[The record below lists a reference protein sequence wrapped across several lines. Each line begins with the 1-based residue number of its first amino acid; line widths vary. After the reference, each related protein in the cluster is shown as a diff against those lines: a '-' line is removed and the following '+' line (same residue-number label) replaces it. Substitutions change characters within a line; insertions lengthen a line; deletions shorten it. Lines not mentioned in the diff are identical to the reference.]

1 MKRTS
6 GIVRERRPIRRS
18 AAAACSSGGIALAP
32 GRFSRSERQ
41 MTRLLCRVWTLLALL
56 LVLPSVAPA
65 AAASDDFLDPD
76 QAFAFSARVLDAH
89 TIEARWKIA
98 DGYFMYHEKVSF
110 AADNGVV
117 LGAPELPRGKIKFDA
132 NFNKEVETH
141 RDALIVRIPVTAGGG
156 AFTLTAHSQGC
167 ADRGLCYPPQ
177 AQTAQLVLAAAPAA
191 VRPQAP
197 QQTDEG
203 RIEAALKSG
212 SLATVMP
219 LFLLL
224 GLLLAF
230 TPCVL
235 PMVPILS
242 SIIVGQSAKDAPMG
256 KARGFSLAAAYSL
269 GMAVVY
275 TAMGVAAGLAGEGL
289 AAALQTPAVLAT
301 FAAALVLLALS
312 MFGFY
317 ELQLPASLQ
326 AKLAGVSNSQ
336 RSGSHAGVFVM
347 GAVSALIVGPCVA
360 APLAGALLY
369 ISQTRDVVV
378 GGAALFSMAA
388 GMSVPLLL
396 VGVSA
401 GSLLPRAGA
410 WMEGVKKFFGALLI
424 AVAIWM
430 VSPVIPAWA
439 QMLAWAALAIVGAAY
454 LSAFD
459 PLPAN
464 ASGWR
469 RLWKGAGALLA
480 IAGTVQIVGV
490 ATGGRD
496 VLQPL
501 AQLAARPGAATAA
514 AAGSEAKPRWLKV
527 ASVAE
532 LDAALAAH
540 RGRVA
545 MLDFYADWCVSCIE
559 MERFTFHEQRVAQ
572 RLDKLLLIQ
581 ADVTKNTPADKELL
595 KRFRLFGPPGIIFF
609 DAQGREV
616 EGGRVIGFQNADA
629 FLATIERAA
638 GAATAAAAASAAL
651 AAR

>member
-1 MKRTS
+1 M
-6 GIVRERRPIRRS
+6 RRLRWRACTLWVLALVLPL
-18 AAAACSSGGIALAP
+18 AAAAA
-32 GRFSRSERQ
+32 E
-41 MTRLLCRVWTLLALL
+41 
-56 LVLPSVAPA
+56 
-65 AAASDDFLDPD
+65 DDFLDPEK
-76 QAFAFSARVLDAH
+76 AFAFSARMLDAR

-98 DGYFMYHEKVSF
+98 DGYFMYREKISF
-110 AADNGVV
+110 AADRGVA
-117 LGAPELPRGKIKFDA
+117 LGAPELPRGKIKFDT

-141 RDALIVRIPVTAGGG
+141 RDELVVRIPVAAGSG
-156 AFTLTAHSQGC
+156 AFTLTATSQGC

-177 AQTAQLVLAAAPAA
+177 AQTAQLVLAASTTAAPPAA
-191 VRPQAP
+191 
-197 QQTDEG
+197 QTDEG

-212 SLATVMP
+212 SLAAVMP

-242 SIIVGQSAKDAPMG
+242 SIIVGQSARDAPMN
-256 KARGFSLAAAYSL
+256 KARGFSLAAAYSF
-269 GMAVVY
+269 GMAIVY

-326 AKLAGVSNSQ
+326 AKLAGISNSQ
-336 RSGSHAGVFVM
+336 RSGSYAGVFVM

-369 ISQTRDVVV
+369 ISQTKDVVV

-439 QMLAWAALAIVGAAY
+439 HMLAWAALFIVSAAY
-454 LSAFD
+454 LSTFD
-459 PLPAN
+459 PLPAG

-469 RLWKGAGALLA
+469 RLWKGVGALLA

-501 AQLAARPGAATAA
+501 QQLAARPQAASAVA
-514 AAGSEAKPRWLKV
+514 VDAKSRWLKV
-527 ASVAE
+527 ASAAE
-532 LDAALAAH
+532 LDAALAAN

-581 ADVTKNTPADKELL
+581 ADVTRNTPADKELL
-595 KRFRLFGPPGIIFF
+595 KRFKLFGPPGIIFF
-609 DAQGREV
+609 DTQGREI

-629 FLATIERAA
+629 FLATIERA
-638 GAATAAAAASAAL
+638 TAAAL
-651 AAR
+651 AAAATPTALAAR

>member
-1 MKRTS
+1 M
-6 GIVRERRPIRRS
+6 RRLQWRACALWALALVLPL
-18 AAAACSSGGIALAP
+18 AAAAA
-32 GRFSRSERQ
+32 E
-41 MTRLLCRVWTLLALL
+41 
-56 LVLPSVAPA
+56 
-65 AAASDDFLDPD
+65 DDFLDPEK
-76 QAFAFSARVLDAH
+76 AFAFSARVLDAR
-89 TIEARWKIA
+89 TIEARWTIA
-98 DGYFMYHEKVSF
+98 DGYFMYREKVSF

-117 LGAPELPRGKIKFDA
+117 LGTPELPRGRIKFDA
-132 NFNKEVETH
+132 NFNKDVETH
-141 RDALIVRIPVTAGGG
+141 RGELVVRIPVAAGGG
-156 AFTLTAHSQGC
+156 NFTLTAHSQGC

-177 AQTAQLVLAAAPAA
+177 AQTAQLALAAAPTATP
-191 VRPQAP
+191 PQAP
-197 QQTDEG
+197 PVAQQTDEG

-242 SIIVGQSAKDAPMG
+242 SIIVGQSARDAPIG

-269 GMAVVY
+269 GMAIVY
-275 TAMGVAAGLAGEGL
+275 TALGVAAGLAGEGL

-326 AKLAGVSNSQ
+326 AKLASVSNSQ
-336 RSGSHAGVFVM
+336 RSGSHVGVFVM

-369 ISQTRDVVV
+369 ISQTKDVVV

-430 VSPVIPAWA
+430 VSPVTPAWA

-459 PLPAN
+459 PLPAD

-501 AQLAARPGAATAA
+501 AQLAARPGAATAV
-514 AAGSEAKPRWLKV
+514 AGGQTQRRWLKV

-532 LDAALAAH
+532 LDAALAAN
-540 RGRVA
+540 RGRFA

-559 MERFTFHEQRVAQ
+559 MERFTFHEPRVSQ
-572 RLDKLLLIQ
+572 RLDRMVLIQ
-581 ADVTKNTPADKELL
+581 ADVTKNTAGDKELL

-638 GAATAAAAASAAL
+638 GAATAAAAASTAL

>member
-1 MKRTS
+1 MQPLPWR
-6 GIVRERRPIRRS
+6 
-18 AAAACSSGGIALAP
+18 ACA
-32 GRFSRSERQ
+32 
-41 MTRLLCRVWTLLALL
+41 LLALAAL
-56 LVLPSVAPA
+56 LPLA
-65 AAASDDFLDPD
+65 AIAADDDFLDPEK
-76 QAFAFSARVLDAH
+76 AFEFSARVVDAR

-98 DGYFMYHEKVSF
+98 DGYYMYREKVSF
-110 AADNGVV
+110 AADNGVA
-117 LGAPELPRGKIKFDA
+117 LGAPEMPRGKVKFDA

-141 RDALIVRIPVTAGGG
+141 RDALVVRIPVAGGG
-156 AFTLTAHSQGC
+156 GEFTLTATSQGC

-177 AQTAQLVLAAAPAA
+177 AQTARLVLAPATAAAPPPA
-191 VRPQAP
+191 
-197 QQTDEG
+197 QTDEG

-242 SIIVGQSAKDAPMG
+242 SIIVGQSARDAPMG

-269 GMAVVY
+269 GMAIVY
-275 TAMGVAAGLAGEGL
+275 TALGVAAGLAGEGL

-301 FAAALVLLALS
+301 FAALLVLLALS

-326 AKLAGVSNSQ
+326 AKLAGISNSQ
-336 RSGSHAGVFVM
+336 KGGSYAGVFVM

-369 ISQTRDVVV
+369 ISQTKDVVV

-410 WMEGVKKFFGALLI
+410 WMEGVKRFFGALLI

-430 VSPVIPAWA
+430 IAPVIPAWA
-439 QMLAWAALAIVGAAY
+439 QMLAWAALFIVGAAY

-459 PLPAN
+459 PLPAGV
-464 ASGWR
+464 SGWR
-469 RLWKGAGALLA
+469 RLWKGVGALLA
-480 IAGTVQIVGV
+480 VAGTVQIVGV

-501 AQLAARPGAATAA
+501 QQLAARPGAATAA
-514 AAGSEAKPRWLKV
+514 ANGEAGSRWVKV

-540 RGRVA
+540 GGRVA

-559 MERFTFHEQRVAQ
+559 MERFTFHERRVAE
-572 RLDKLLLIQ
+572 RLDRMLLLR
-581 ADVTKNTPADKELL
+581 ADVTRNTPEDKALS
-595 KRFRLFGPPGIIFF
+595 KRFALFGPPGIVFF
-609 DAQGREV
+609 DAHGREI
-616 EGGRVIGFQNADA
+616 EGGRVIGFQSADA

-638 GAATAAAAASAAL
+638 GAAAAAAAAPTTL
-651 AAR
+651 AARPL

>member
-1 MKRTS
+1 MKRL
-6 GIVRERRPIRRS
+6 
-18 AAAACSSGGIALAP
+18 IA
-32 GRFSRSERQ
+32 
-41 MTRLLCRVWTLLALL
+41 RLRAL
-56 LVLPSVAPA
+56 LVLLPMLPAIAPA
-65 AAASDDFLDPD
+65 AAADDFLDPD
-76 QAFAFSARVLDAH
+76 QAFAFSARVLDAR

-98 DGYFMYHEKVSF
+98 DGYYMYRDKISF
-110 AADNGVV
+110 AADGGVR
-117 LGAPELPRGKIKFDA
+117 LDAPELPRGKVKFDT
-132 NFNKEVETH
+132 NFNKDVETH
-141 RDALIVRIPVTAGGG
+141 RDELVVRIPVAAGGG

-191 VRPQAP
+191 PPPAAQS
-197 QQTDEG
+197 DEG

-242 SIIVGQSAKDAPMG
+242 SIIVGSSAPDAPMS
-256 KARGFSLAAAYSL
+256 KARGLSLAAAYSL
-269 GMAVVY
+269 GMAIVY

-301 FAAALVLLALS
+301 FAALLVLLALS

-326 AKLAGVSNSQ
+326 ARLAGISNSQ
-336 RSGSHAGVFVM
+336 KSGSYAGVFVM

-430 VSPVIPAWA
+430 VSAVIPAWA
-439 QMLAWAALAIVGAAY
+439 YMLAWAALFIVSAAY
-454 LSAFD
+454 LSTFE
-459 PLPAN
+459 PLPAG

-469 RLWKGAGALLA
+469 KLWKGVGALLA

-501 AQLAARPGAATAA
+501 AQLAARPASTTAIAA
-514 AAGSEAKPRWLKV
+514 SDAKRRWVKV

-532 LDAALAAH
+532 LDAAIAAN

-545 MLDFYADWCVSCIE
+545 MLDFYADWCVSCLE
-559 MERFTFHEQRVAQ
+559 MERFTFRERRVAE
-572 RLDKLLLIQ
+572 RLDQLLLLQ

-595 KRFRLFGPPGIIFF
+595 KRFRLFGPPGIVFF
-609 DAQGREV
+609 DAHGREV
-616 EGGRVIGFQNADA
+616 ERARVIGFQNADA
-629 FLATIERAA
+629 FLATIERAT
-638 GAATAAAAASAAL
+638 GAAAAATKV

>member
-1 MKRTS
+1 M
-6 GIVRERRPIRRS
+6 RRLQWRACALWALALALPLV
-18 AAAACSSGGIALAP
+18 AAAAD
-32 GRFSRSERQ
+32 
-41 MTRLLCRVWTLLALL
+41 
-56 LVLPSVAPA
+56 
-65 AAASDDFLDPD
+65 DDFLEPEK
-76 QAFAFSARVLDAH
+76 AFAFSARALDAR

-98 DGYFMYHEKVSF
+98 DGYFIYHEKVSF
-110 AADNGVV
+110 AADNGVT
-117 LGAPELPRGKIKFDA
+117 LGAPELPRGKVKFDS

-141 RDALIVRIPVTAGGG
+141 RDELIVRIPVAAGGG

-177 AQTAQLVLAAAPAA
+177 AQTAQLVLAAAPTAA
-191 VRPQAP
+191 PPQAP
-197 QQTDEG
+197 QTARQTDEG

-242 SIIVGQSAKDAPMG
+242 SIIVGHSVKDAPMS
-256 KARGFSLAAAYSL
+256 KARGFWLAAAYAL
-269 GMAVVY
+269 GMAIVY

-301 FAAALVLLALS
+301 FAALLVLLALS

-326 AKLAGVSNSQ
+326 ARLAGVSNSQ
-336 RSGSHAGVFVM
+336 KSGSYAGVFVM

-410 WMEGVKKFFGALLI
+410 WMEGVKRFFGALLI

-459 PLPAN
+459 PLPAG

-469 RLWKGAGALLA
+469 RLWKGVGALLA
-480 IAGTVQIVGV
+480 VAGTVQIVGV

-501 AQLAARPGAATAA
+501 AQLAARPGAATAV
-514 AAGSEAKPRWLKV
+514 AGGETKSRWLKV

-532 LDAALAAH
+532 LDAALAAN

-545 MLDFYADWCVSCIE
+545 MLDFYADWCVSCLE
-559 MERFTFHEQRVAQ
+559 MERFTFHEKRVAE
-572 RLDKLLLIQ
+572 RLDKLVLLQ
-581 ADVTKNTPADKELL
+581 ADVTRNTPADKELL

-616 EGGRVIGFQNADA
+616 EGGRVIGFQSADA
-629 FLATIERAA
+629 FLATLERAA
-638 GAATAAAAASAAL
+638 GTASAATAASTTL

>member
-1 MKRTS
+1 
-6 GIVRERRPIRRS
+6 
-18 AAAACSSGGIALAP
+18 
-32 GRFSRSERQ
+32 
-41 MTRLLCRVWTLLALL
+41 MTRPPCRAWTLLALL
-56 LVLPSVAPA
+56 LVLPA
-65 AAASDDFLDPD
+65 AAADDDFLDPD
-76 QAFAFSARVLDAH
+76 QAFAFSARVLDAR
-89 TIEARWKIA
+89 TIEARWRIA
-98 DGYFMYHEKVSF
+98 DGYFMYREKVSF

-132 NFNKEVETH
+132 NFDKEVETH
-141 RDALIVRIPVTAGGG
+141 RDALIVRIPVAAGGG
-156 AFTLTAHSQGC
+156 TFTLTAHSQGC

-177 AQTAQLVLAAAPAA
+177 TQTAQLVLAATAPPQT
-191 VRPQAP
+191 PQAA
-197 QQTDEG
+197 QQNDEG

-212 SLATVMP
+212 SAATVMP

-235 PMVPILS
+235 PMVPILT
-242 SIIVGQSAKDAPMG
+242 SIIVGQSAKDAPIG

-269 GMAVVY
+269 GMAIAY

-289 AAALQTPAVLAT
+289 AAALQTPAVLT
-301 FAAALVLLALS
+301 IFAAVLVLLALS

-317 ELQLPASLQ
+317 ELQLPASFQ

-347 GAVSALIVGPCVA
+347 GAASALIVGPCVA

-378 GGAALFSMAA
+378 GGTALFSMAA

-424 AVAIWM
+424 AVAIWT

-459 PLPAN
+459 PLPAD

-469 RLWKGAGALLA
+469 KLWKGAGALLA

-501 AQLAARPGAATAA
+501 AQLAVRPGVATAA
-514 AAGSEAKPRWLKV
+514 AGDEAKRRWLKV

-532 LDAALAAH
+532 LDAALAAN

-559 MERFTFHEQRVAQ
+559 MERFTFHDPRVAQ
-572 RLDKLLLIQ
+572 RLDRMVLIQ

-609 DAQGREV
+609 DTQGREI

-629 FLATIERAA
+629 FLATIERAV
-638 GAATAAAAASAAL
+638 GTVTAAAAASTAL
-651 AAR
+651 VSR

>member
-1 MKRTS
+1 M
-6 GIVRERRPIRRS
+6 RRLRWRVCALLALALALPR
-18 AAAACSSGGIALAP
+18 AAAAAQDG
-32 GRFSRSERQ
+32 
-41 MTRLLCRVWTLLALL
+41 
-56 LVLPSVAPA
+56 
-65 AAASDDFLDPD
+65 FLDPD
-76 QAFAFSARVLDAH
+76 QAFAFSARMLDAR

-98 DGYFMYHEKVSF
+98 DGYFMYREKISF
-110 AADNGVV
+110 AADNGVS
-117 LGAPELPRGKIKFDA
+117 LGAPELPRGRIKFDT
-132 NFNKEVETH
+132 NFNKDVETH
-141 RDALIVRIPVTAGGG
+141 RGELVVRIPVAAGGG
-156 AFTLTAHSQGC
+156 AFTLTAASQGC

-177 AQTAQLVLAAAPAA
+177 AQTAALQLAAGGPSPPASVPAA
-191 VRPQAP
+191 
-197 QQTDEG
+197 QTDEG

-212 SLATVMP
+212 SLAAVMP

-242 SIIVGQSAKDAPMG
+242 SIIVGQSARDAPIG
-256 KARGFSLAAAYSL
+256 KARGLSLAAAYSL
-269 GMAVVY
+269 GMAIVY
-275 TAMGVAAGLAGEGL
+275 TALGVAAGLAGEGL

-326 AKLAGVSNSQ
+326 AKLAGLSNHQ
-336 RSGSHAGVFVM
+336 KSGSHAGVFVM
-347 GAVSALIVGPCVA
+347 GAASALIVGPCVA

-369 ISQTRDVVV
+369 ISQTKDVVV
-378 GGAALFSMAA
+378 GGAALFSLAA

-439 QMLAWAALAIVGAAY
+439 HMLAWAALFIVSAAY
-454 LSAFD
+454 LSTFD
-459 PLPAN
+459 PLPTG

-469 RLWKGAGALLA
+469 RLWKGVGALLA

-501 AQLAARPGAATAA
+501 QQLAARPGAAAA
-514 AAGSEAKPRWLKV
+514 VADGEAKSRWLKV

-532 LDAALAAH
+532 LDAAIAAN

-559 MERFTFHEQRVAQ
+559 MERFTFHERRVAQ
-572 RLDKLLLIQ
+572 RLETLLLIQ

-609 DAQGREV
+609 DPQGREI
-616 EGGRVIGFQNADA
+616 EGGRVIGFQNAET
-629 FLATIERAA
+629 FLATIERAV
-638 GAATAAAAASAAL
+638 GAATNAAIEATTVAV
-651 AAR
+651 R

>member
-1 MKRTS
+1 M
-6 GIVRERRPIRRS
+6 RRLRWRACALWALALVVPL
-18 AAAACSSGGIALAP
+18 AAAAA
-32 GRFSRSERQ
+32 E
-41 MTRLLCRVWTLLALL
+41 
-56 LVLPSVAPA
+56 
-65 AAASDDFLDPD
+65 DDFLDPEK
-76 QAFAFSARVLDAH
+76 AFAFSARVLDAR
-89 TIEARWKIA
+89 TIEARCKIA

-110 AADNGVV
+110 AADNGVA
-117 LGAPELPRGKIKFDA
+117 LGAPELPRGKIKFDT
-132 NFNKEVETH
+132 NFNKDVETH
-141 RDALIVRIPVTAGGG
+141 RGELVVRIPVAAGGG
-156 AFTLTAHSQGC
+156 AFTLTAASQGC

-177 AQTAQLVLAAAPAA
+177 AQTAALVLAASTAAAPPGA
-191 VRPQAP
+191 
-197 QQTDEG
+197 QTDEG
-203 RIEAALKSG
+203 RIEAALNSG

-219 LFLLL
+219 MFLLL

-242 SIIVGQSAKDAPMG
+242 SIVVGQSARDAPMS
-256 KARGFSLAAAYSL
+256 KARGLSLAAAYSL
-269 GMAVVY
+269 GMAIVY

-326 AKLAGVSNSQ
+326 AKLAGISNNQ
-336 RSGSHAGVFVM
+336 KSGSYAGVFVM

-369 ISQTRDVVV
+369 ISQTKDVVV

-430 VSPVIPAWA
+430 VAPVIPAWA
-439 QMLAWAALAIVGAAY
+439 HMLAWAALFIVSAAY
-454 LSAFD
+454 LSTFD
-459 PLPAN
+459 PLPAGV
-464 ASGWR
+464 SGWR
-469 RLWKGAGALLA
+469 KLWKGVGALLA

-501 AQLAARPGAATAA
+501 QQLAARPGTATAVA
-514 AAGSEAKPRWLKV
+514 NGEAKSRWLKV

-532 LDAALAAH
+532 LDAAIAAN
-540 RGRVA
+540 RGRMA
-545 MLDFYADWCVSCIE
+545 MLDFYADWCVSCLE

-595 KRFRLFGPPGIIFF
+595 KRLRLFGPPGIIFF
-609 DAQGREV
+609 DTQGREV
-616 EGGRVIGFQNADA
+616 EGGRVIGFQNADV

-638 GAATAAAAASAAL
+638 GAATTAAAATTTV

>member
-1 MKRTS
+1 MQPLQWR
-6 GIVRERRPIRRS
+6 
-18 AAAACSSGGIALAP
+18 ACALSALA
-32 GRFSRSERQ
+32 
-41 MTRLLCRVWTLLALL
+41 
-56 LVLPSVAPA
+56 LVLPLA
-65 AAASDDFLDPD
+65 AIAADDDFLDPEK
-76 QAFAFSARVLDAH
+76 AFEFSARVVDAR

-98 DGYFMYHEKVSF
+98 DGYFMYREKVSF
-110 AADNGVV
+110 AADNGVA
-117 LGAPELPRGKIKFDA
+117 LGAPELPRGKVKFDS

-141 RDALIVRIPVTAGGG
+141 RDALIVRIPVAGGG
-156 AFTLTAHSQGC
+156 GEFTLTATSQGC

-177 AQTAQLVLAAAPAA
+177 AQTARLVLAAATAA
-191 VRPQAP
+191 AP
-197 QQTDEG
+197 PPQTDEG
-203 RIEAALKSG
+203 RREAALKSG

-242 SIIVGQSAKDAPMG
+242 SIIVGQSARDAPMG

-269 GMAVVY
+269 GMAIVY
-275 TAMGVAAGLAGEGL
+275 TALGVAAGLAGEGL

-301 FAAALVLLALS
+301 FAALLVLLALS

-317 ELQLPASLQ
+317 ELQLPAALQ
-326 AKLAGVSNSQ
+326 AKLAGISNSQ
-336 RSGSHAGVFVM
+336 KGGSYAGVFVM

-369 ISQTRDVVV
+369 ISQTKDVVV

-430 VSPVIPAWA
+430 VAPVIPAWA
-439 QMLAWAALAIVGAAY
+439 QMLAWAALFIVGAAY

-459 PLPAN
+459 PLPAG

-469 RLWKGAGALLA
+469 RLWKGVGALLA
-480 IAGTVQIVGV
+480 VAGTVQIVGV

-501 AQLAARPGAATAA
+501 QQLAARPGAATAA
-514 AAGSEAKPRWLKV
+514 ANGETTSRWVKV

-532 LDAALAAH
+532 LDAALAANG
-540 RGRVA
+540 GRVA

-559 MERFTFHEQRVAQ
+559 MERFTFHERRVAE
-572 RLDKLLLIQ
+572 RLDRMLLLR
-581 ADVTKNTPADKELL
+581 ADVTKNTPDDKALL
-595 KRFRLFGPPGIIFF
+595 KRFTLFGPPGIVFF
-609 DAQGREV
+609 DARGREI

-638 GAATAAAAASAAL
+638 GAAAAATAAPTTL
-651 AAR
+651 AARPL

>member
-1 MKRTS
+1 M
-6 GIVRERRPIRRS
+6 RRLRWRARALWALALVLPL
-18 AAAACSSGGIALAP
+18 AAAAA
-32 GRFSRSERQ
+32 E
-41 MTRLLCRVWTLLALL
+41 
-56 LVLPSVAPA
+56 
-65 AAASDDFLDPD
+65 DDFLDPEK
-76 QAFAFSARVLDAH
+76 AFEFSARMLDAR

-98 DGYFMYHEKVSF
+98 DGYFMYREKISF
-110 AADNGVV
+110 AADNGVA
-117 LGAPELPRGKIKFDA
+117 LGAPELPRGKIKFDT
-132 NFNKEVETH
+132 NFNKDVETH
-141 RDALIVRIPVTAGGG
+141 RDALVVRIPVAAGGG
-156 AFTLTAHSQGC
+156 AFTLTAASQGC

-177 AQTAQLVLAAAPAA
+177 AQTAPLVLAASTAAAPPGA
-191 VRPQAP
+191 
-197 QQTDEG
+197 QTDEG

-242 SIIVGQSAKDAPMG
+242 SIIVGQSARDAPMS
-256 KARGFSLAAAYSL
+256 KARGLSLAAAYSL
-269 GMAVVY
+269 GMAIVY

-326 AKLAGVSNSQ
+326 AKLAGISNNQ
-336 RSGSHAGVFVM
+336 RSGSYAGVFVM

-369 ISQTRDVVV
+369 ISQTKDVVV

-410 WMEGVKKFFGALLI
+410 WTEGVKKFFGALLI

-439 QMLAWAALAIVGAAY
+439 HMLAWAALAIVGAAY
-454 LSAFD
+454 LSTFD
-459 PLPAN
+459 PLPAG

-469 RLWKGAGALLA
+469 KLWKGVGALLA

-501 AQLAARPGAATAA
+501 QQLAARPGAATAVA
-514 AAGSEAKPRWLKV
+514 VSDAKSRWVKV

-532 LDAALAAH
+532 LDAAIAAN

-572 RLDKLLLIQ
+572 RLGRMLLIQ

-609 DAQGREV
+609 DPQGREI

-629 FLATIERAA
+629 FLATIERAM
-638 GAATAAAAASAAL
+638 GAATTAAAESTTL

>member
-1 MKRTS
+1 MTKRLCW
-6 GIVRERRPIRRS
+6 RLC
-18 AAAACSSGGIALAP
+18 AALVVALGLPLAAG
-32 GRFSRSERQ
+32 
-41 MTRLLCRVWTLLALL
+41 
-56 LVLPSVAPA
+56 A
-65 AAASDDFLDPD
+65 ADDDFLDPEK
-76 QAFAFSARVLDAH
+76 AFEFSARMLDAR

-98 DGYFMYHEKVSF
+98 DGYYMYHEKFSF
-110 AADNGVV
+110 AADNGVA
-117 LGAPELPRGKIKFDA
+117 LGAPELPPGKIKFDPT
-132 NFNKEVETH
+132 FNKEVQTH
-141 RDALIVRIPVTAGGG
+141 RDTVVVRVPVTSGAAGP
-156 AFTLTAHSQGC
+156 FTLTARSQGC

-177 AQTAQLVLAAAPAA
+177 EQTARLVLAAATPAA
-191 VRPQAP
+191 PPPAA
-197 QQTDEG
+197 QTDEG
-203 RIEAALKSG
+203 RIEAALRSG
-212 SLATVMP
+212 SLGTVMP

-242 SIIVGQSAKDAPMG
+242 SIIVGQSGKGAPVG
-256 KARGFSLAAAYSL
+256 KARGASLAAAYSL
-269 GMAVVY
+269 GMAIVY
-275 TAMGVAAGLAGEGL
+275 TALGVAAGLAGEGL
-289 AAALQTPAVLAT
+289 AAALQTPAVLAA
-301 FAAALVLLALS
+301 FAALLVALALS

-326 AKLAGVSNSQ
+326 ARLAGISNNQ
-336 RSGSHAGVFVM
+336 KSGSYAGVFVM

-369 ISQTRDVVV
+369 ISQTRDVVI

-439 QMLAWAALAIVGAAY
+439 HMLAWAAFAIVAAAY

-469 RLWKGAGALLA
+469 RLWKGVGALLA
-480 IAGTVQIVGV
+480 IAGAVQIVGV

-501 AQLAARPGAATAA
+501 QQLAAGRAGAGAVASA
-514 AAGSEAKPRWLKV
+514 SSKDRWVKV

-532 LDAALAAH
+532 LDAALAAN
-540 RGRVA
+540 RGRMA
-545 MLDFYADWCVSCIE
+545 MLDFYADWCVSCLE
-559 MERFTFHEQRVAQ
+559 MERFTFHEPRVAQ
-572 RLDKLLLIQ
+572 RLGQMLLLQ

-595 KRFRLFGPPGIIFF
+595 KRFKLFGPPGIIFF

-616 EGGRVIGFQNADA
+616 DGGRVIGFQNADA

-638 GAATAAAAASAAL
+638 SAAAAAGAAATL

>member
-1 MKRTS
+1 M
-6 GIVRERRPIRRS
+6 ERLI
-18 AAAACSSGGIALAP
+18 
-32 GRFSRSERQ
+32 GRV
-41 MTRLLCRVWTLLALL
+41 CALL
-56 LVLPSVAPA
+56 TLAWVLPLATPTHA
-65 AAASDDFLDPD
+65 ADEFLDPD
-76 QAFAFSARVLDAH
+76 KAFAFSARVLDAR

-110 AADNGVV
+110 AADNGVA
-117 LGAPELPRGKIKFDA
+117 LGAPELPRGKIKFDP

-191 VRPQAP
+191 AAP
-197 QQTDEG
+197 PAQQTDEG

-242 SIIVGQSAKDAPMG
+242 SIIVGQSARDAPIG
-256 KARGFSLAAAYSL
+256 KARGFSLAAAYAL

-289 AAALQTPAVLAT
+289 AATLQTPAVLAA

-326 AKLAGVSNSQ
+326 AKLAGISNSQ
-336 RSGSHAGVFVM
+336 RSGSYAGVFVM

-459 PLPAN
+459 PLPAD

-514 AAGSEAKPRWLKV
+514 AGSEAKHRWLKV

-559 MERFTFHEQRVAQ
+559 MERFTFHEPRVAQ
-572 RLDKLLLIQ
+572 RLDRMVLIQ

-638 GAATAAAAASAAL
+638 GATTAAAAASAAL

>member
-1 MKRTS
+1 M
-6 GIVRERRPIRRS
+6 RRLRWRARALWALALVLPL
-18 AAAACSSGGIALAP
+18 AAAAA
-32 GRFSRSERQ
+32 E
-41 MTRLLCRVWTLLALL
+41 
-56 LVLPSVAPA
+56 
-65 AAASDDFLDPD
+65 DDFLDPEK
-76 QAFAFSARVLDAH
+76 AFAFSARMLDAR

-98 DGYFMYHEKVSF
+98 DGYFMYREKISF
-110 AADNGVV
+110 AADNGVA
-117 LGAPELPRGKIKFDA
+117 LGAPELPRGKIKFDT
-132 NFNKEVETH
+132 NFNKDVETH
-141 RDALIVRIPVTAGGG
+141 RDELVVRIPVAAGGG
-156 AFTLTAHSQGC
+156 AFTLTAASQGC

-177 AQTAQLVLAAAPAA
+177 AQTAPLVLAASTAAAPPGA
-191 VRPQAP
+191 
-197 QQTDEG
+197 QTDEG

-242 SIIVGQSAKDAPMG
+242 SIIVGQSARDAPMS
-256 KARGFSLAAAYSL
+256 KARGLSLAAAYSL
-269 GMAVVY
+269 GMAIVY

-326 AKLAGVSNSQ
+326 AKLAGVSNNQ
-336 RSGSHAGVFVM
+336 RSGSYAGVFVM

-369 ISQTRDVVV
+369 ISQTKDVVV

-410 WMEGVKKFFGALLI
+410 WTEGVKKFFGALLI

-439 QMLAWAALAIVGAAY
+439 HMLAWAALAIVGAAY
-454 LSAFD
+454 LSTFD
-459 PLPAN
+459 PLPAG

-469 RLWKGAGALLA
+469 KLWKGVGALLA

-501 AQLAARPGAATAA
+501 QQLAARPGAATAVA
-514 AAGSEAKPRWLKV
+514 VSDAKSRWVKV

-532 LDAALAAH
+532 LDAAIAAN

-572 RLDKLLLIQ
+572 RLGRMLLIQ

-609 DAQGREV
+609 DPQGREV

-629 FLATIERAA
+629 FLATIERAM
-638 GAATAAAAASAAL
+638 GAATTAAAESTTL

>member
-1 MKRTS
+1 M
-6 GIVRERRPIRRS
+6 RRLRWRACALWALALVLPL
-18 AAAACSSGGIALAP
+18 AAAAA
-32 GRFSRSERQ
+32 E
-41 MTRLLCRVWTLLALL
+41 
-56 LVLPSVAPA
+56 
-65 AAASDDFLDPD
+65 DDFLDPEK
-76 QAFAFSARVLDAH
+76 AFAFSARVLDAR
-89 TIEARWKIA
+89 TIEARWTIA
-98 DGYFMYHEKVSF
+98 DGYFMYREKVSF
-110 AADNGVV
+110 AADNGVT
-117 LGAPELPRGKIKFDA
+117 LGAPELPRGKIKFDT
-132 NFNKEVETH
+132 NFNKDVETH
-141 RDALIVRIPVTAGGG
+141 RDELVVRIPVATGGG

-177 AQTAQLVLAAAPAA
+177 AQTAQLVLVASSAAVPPAA
-191 VRPQAP
+191 
-197 QQTDEG
+197 QTDEG

-212 SLATVMP
+212 SLAAVMP

-242 SIIVGQSAKDAPMG
+242 SIIVGQSAQDAPMS
-256 KARGFSLAAAYSL
+256 KARGLSLAAAYSL
-269 GMAVVY
+269 GMAIVY

-289 AAALQTPAVLAT
+289 AAALQTPAVLAA

-326 AKLAGVSNSQ
+326 AKLAGISNNQ
-336 RSGSHAGVFVM
+336 RGGSYAGVFVM

-369 ISQTRDVVV
+369 ISQTKDVVV

-439 QMLAWAALAIVGAAY
+439 HMLAWAALFIVSAAY

-459 PLPAN
+459 PLPAG

-469 RLWKGAGALLA
+469 RLWKGVGALLA

-501 AQLAARPGAATAA
+501 QQLAARPGAATAVA
-514 AAGSEAKPRWLKV
+514 VGDAKSRWLKV

-532 LDAALAAH
+532 LDAAIAAN

-572 RLDKLLLIQ
+572 RLGRMLLIQ

-609 DAQGREV
+609 DPQGREV

-629 FLATIERAA
+629 FLATIERAME
-638 GAATAAAAASAAL
+638 AATTAAAASTTL
-651 AAR
+651 AVR

>member
-1 MKRTS
+1 MQRLQW
-6 GIVRERRPIRRS
+6 R
-18 AAAACSSGGIALAP
+18 ACALLAMALA
-32 GRFSRSERQ
+32 
-41 MTRLLCRVWTLLALL
+41 LALPL
-56 LVLPSVAPA
+56 A
-65 AAASDDFLDPD
+65 AIAADDDFLDPEK
-76 QAFAFSARVLDAH
+76 AFEFSARVLDAR

-110 AADNGVV
+110 AADNGVA
-117 LGAPELPRGKIKFDA
+117 LGAPELPRGKVKFDA

-141 RDALIVRIPVTAGGG
+141 REALVVRIPVTAGGG
-156 AFTLTAHSQGC
+156 EFTLTAASQGC

-177 AQTAQLVLAAAPAA
+177 AQTARLVLAAATAAAPPAA
-191 VRPQAP
+191 
-197 QQTDEG
+197 QTDEG
-203 RIEAALKSG
+203 RIEAALKSR
-212 SLATVMP
+212 SLAAVMP

-242 SIIVGQSAKDAPMG
+242 SIIVGQSAQDAPMG
-256 KARGFSLAAAYSL
+256 KARGLSLAAAYSL
-269 GMAVVY
+269 GMAIVY

-301 FAAALVLLALS
+301 FAALLVLLALS

-326 AKLAGVSNSQ
+326 AKLAGISNHQ
-336 RSGSHAGVFVM
+336 RSGSYAGVFVM

-369 ISQTRDVVV
+369 ISQTKDVVV

-430 VSPVIPAWA
+430 VAPVIPAWA
-439 QMLAWAALAIVGAAY
+439 QMLAWAALAIIGAAY

-459 PLPAN
+459 PLPAG

-469 RLWKGAGALLA
+469 RLWKGVGALLA

-501 AQLAARPGAATAA
+501 QQLAARPGAATSVAN
-514 AAGSEAKPRWLKV
+514 GEAKRRWVKV

-532 LDAALAAH
+532 LDAAIAAN

-545 MLDFYADWCVSCIE
+545 MLDFYADWCVSCVE
-559 MERFTFHEQRVAQ
+559 MERFTFHERRVAE
-572 RLDKLLLIQ
+572 RLDKLLLLQ

-609 DAQGREV
+609 DAQGREI

-629 FLATIERAA
+629 FLATIERAT
-638 GAATAAAAASAAL
+638 GAAIASGASTTLAAL
-651 AAR
+651 PR

>member
-1 MKRTS
+1 MKRL
-6 GIVRERRPIRRS
+6 
-18 AAAACSSGGIALAP
+18 IA
-32 GRFSRSERQ
+32 
-41 MTRLLCRVWTLLALL
+41 RLRAL
-56 LVLPSVAPA
+56 LVLLPMLTAIAPA
-65 AAASDDFLDPD
+65 AAADEFLEPD
-76 QAFAFSARVLDAH
+76 QAFAFSARVLDAR
-89 TIEARWKIA
+89 TVEARWKIA
-98 DGYFMYHEKVSF
+98 DGYYMYHEKF
-110 AADNGVV
+110 AFDADGGVR
-117 LGAPELPRGKIKFDA
+117 LGTPELPRGKVKFDT

-141 RDALIVRIPVTAGGG
+141 RDELVVRIPIVAGGG
-156 AFTLTAHSQGC
+156 AFTLTASSQGC

-177 AQTAQLVLAAAPAA
+177 AQTAQLVLAAAPAT
-191 VRPQAP
+191 AP
-197 QQTDEG
+197 PAAQSDDG

-242 SIIVGQSAKDAPMG
+242 SIIVGQSARDAPMS
-256 KARGFSLAAAYSL
+256 KARGLSLAAAYSL

-301 FAAALVLLALS
+301 FAALLVLLALS

-326 AKLAGVSNSQ
+326 ARLAGISNSQ
-336 RSGSHAGVFVM
+336 KSGSYAGVFVM

-369 ISQTRDVVV
+369 ISQTKDVVV
-378 GGAALFSMAA
+378 GGAALFSMAV

-410 WMEGVKKFFGALLI
+410 WMDGVKKFFGALLI

-430 VSPVIPAWA
+430 VSPVLPAWA
-439 QMLAWAALAIVGAAY
+439 HMLAWAALAIVGAAY
-454 LSAFD
+454 LSTFD
-459 PLPAN
+459 PLPAG

-469 RLWKGAGALLA
+469 KLWKGVGALLA

-501 AQLAARPGAATAA
+501 AQLAARPATATAVA
-514 AAGSEAKPRWLKV
+514 ASDAKSRWVKV

-532 LDAALAAH
+532 LDAAIAAN

-545 MLDFYADWCVSCIE
+545 MLDFYADWCVSCLE
-559 MERFTFHEQRVAQ
+559 MERFTFHDPRVAQ
-572 RLDKLLLIQ
+572 RLDKVLLLQ

-629 FLATIERAA
+629 FLATIERAT
-638 GAATAAAAASAAL
+638 GAAAAATKV

>member
-1 MKRTS
+1 M
-6 GIVRERRPIRRS
+6 RRLRWRACALWALALVLPL
-18 AAAACSSGGIALAP
+18 AAAAA
-32 GRFSRSERQ
+32 E
-41 MTRLLCRVWTLLALL
+41 
-56 LVLPSVAPA
+56 
-65 AAASDDFLDPD
+65 DDFLDPEK
-76 QAFAFSARVLDAH
+76 AFAFSARVLDAR
-89 TIEARWKIA
+89 TIEARWTIA
-98 DGYFMYHEKVSF
+98 DGYFMYREKVSF
-110 AADNGVV
+110 AADSGVA
-117 LGAPELPRGKIKFDA
+117 LGTPELPRGKVKFDT

-141 RDALIVRIPVTAGGG
+141 RGELVVRIPVAAGSG

-177 AQTAQLVLAAAPAA
+177 AQTAQLALAAAPAA
-191 VRPQAP
+191 TTPQAP
-197 QQTDEG
+197 QAAQQTDEG

-212 SLATVMP
+212 SLAAVMP

-242 SIIVGQSAKDAPMG
+242 SIIVGQSARDAPIG
-256 KARGFSLAAAYSL
+256 KARGLSLAAAYSL
-269 GMAVVY
+269 GMAIVY

-326 AKLAGVSNSQ
+326 ARLASVSNSQ
-336 RSGSHAGVFVM
+336 RSGSHVGVFVM

-369 ISQTRDVVV
+369 ISQTKDVVV

-459 PLPAN
+459 PLPAD

-514 AAGSEAKPRWLKV
+514 AGGETQRRWLKV

-532 LDAALAAH
+532 LDAALAAN
-540 RGRVA
+540 RGRMA

-559 MERFTFHEQRVAQ
+559 MERFTFHEPRVAQ
-572 RLDKLLLIQ
+572 RLDRMVLIQ
-581 ADVTKNTPADKELL
+581 ADVTKNTAADKELL

-638 GAATAAAAASAAL
+638 GAATAAAATSTAL

>member
-1 MKRTS
+1 MKRL
-6 GIVRERRPIRRS
+6 IRR
-18 AAAACSSGGIALAP
+18 ACA
-32 GRFSRSERQ
+32 
-41 MTRLLCRVWTLLALL
+41 L
-56 LVLPSVAPA
+56 LVLLSVLPFAVPA
-65 AAASDDFLDPD
+65 GAADDDFLDPEK
-76 QAFAFSARVLDAH
+76 AFAFSARALDAR
-89 TIEARWKIA
+89 TIEARWQIA
-98 DGYFMYHEKVSF
+98 DGYFMYHEKISF
-110 AADNGVV
+110 AADNGVQ
-117 LGAPELPRGKIKFDA
+117 LGAPEMPRGKIKFDT
-132 NFNKEVETH
+132 NFNKDVETH
-141 RDALIVRIPVTAGGG
+141 RGELVVRIPVVAGGG
-156 AFTLTAHSQGC
+156 TFALTAASQGC

-177 AQTAQLVLAAAPAA
+177 AQTAQLQLAAGGAAPMAAVALKTPAPA
-191 VRPQAP
+191 P
-197 QQTDEG
+197 TDES

-242 SIIVGQSAKDAPMG
+242 SIIVGQSARDAPMS
-256 KARGFSLAAAYSL
+256 KARGLSLAAAYSL
-269 GMAVVY
+269 GMAIVY

-326 AKLAGVSNSQ
+326 AKLAGISNNQ
-336 RSGSHAGVFVM
+336 KSGSYAGVFVM

-369 ISQTRDVVV
+369 ISQTKDVVV

-430 VSPVIPAWA
+430 VAPVIPAWA
-439 QMLAWAALAIVGAAY
+439 HMLAWAALFIVSAAY
-454 LSAFD
+454 LSTFD
-459 PLPAN
+459 PLPAS

-469 RLWKGAGALLA
+469 RLWKGVGALLA

-501 AQLAARPGAATAA
+501 QQLAARPGAATAVA
-514 AAGSEAKPRWLKV
+514 INDSKSRWLKV

-532 LDAALAAH
+532 LDAAIAAN

-572 RLDKLLLIQ
+572 RLGRMLLIQ

-609 DAQGREV
+609 DPQGREI

-629 FLATIERAA
+629 FLATIERAM
-638 GAATAAAAASAAL
+638 GAATTAAAESTTV

>member
-1 MKRTS
+1 M
-6 GIVRERRPIRRS
+6 RPLGWRVCALLALALVLPL
-18 AAAACSSGGIALAP
+18 AAAA
-32 GRFSRSERQ
+32 E
-41 MTRLLCRVWTLLALL
+41 
-56 LVLPSVAPA
+56 
-65 AAASDDFLDPD
+65 DDFLDP
-76 QAFAFSARVLDAH
+76 QRAFEFSARVLDTR

-98 DGYFMYHEKVSF
+98 DGYFMYREKISF
-110 AADNGVV
+110 AADNGVA
-117 LGAPELPRGKIKFDA
+117 LGAPELPRGKVKFDT
-132 NFNKEVETH
+132 NFHKDVETY
-141 RDALIVRIPVTAGGG
+141 RDELVVRIPVAAGGS
-156 AFTLTAHSQGC
+156 AFTLTAASQGC

-177 AQTAQLVLAAAPAA
+177 AQTASLVLAAAP
-191 VRPQAP
+191 
-197 QQTDEG
+197 TDEG
-203 RIEAALKSG
+203 RVEAALKSG

-242 SIIVGQSAKDAPMG
+242 SIIVGQNARDAPMS
-256 KARGFSLAAAYSL
+256 KARGLSLAAAYSL
-269 GMAVVY
+269 GMAIVY

-301 FAAALVLLALS
+301 FAALLVLLALS

-326 AKLAGVSNSQ
+326 AKLAGISNHQ
-336 RSGSHAGVFVM
+336 RSGSYAGVFVM

-378 GGAALFSMAA
+378 GGAALFSMAV

-430 VSPVIPAWA
+430 VSPVIPTWA
-439 QMLAWAALAIVGAAY
+439 HMLAWAALFVVGAAY

-459 PLPAN
+459 PLPAG

-469 RLWKGAGALLA
+469 RLWKGVGALLA

-490 ATGGRD
+490 AVGGGD

-501 AQLAARPGAATAA
+501 QGIAARYGAATAVA
-514 AAGSEAKPRWLKV
+514 NGDAKGRWVKV

-532 LDAALAAH
+532 LDAALAAN

-559 MERFTFHEQRVAQ
+559 MERFTFHEPRVAQ
-572 RLDKLLLIQ
+572 RLDKLLLLQ

-609 DAQGREV
+609 DARGREV

-629 FLATIERAA
+629 FLATIERAVV
-638 GAATAAAAASAAL
+638 AATTAAAASTTL